1 MLIRIKC
8 FSKQPVAR
16 KVSHEVS
23 AYLEYTGNNTWEGHI
38 SAQGVSNLQTR
49 LVRLGK
55 GVKAVCNY
63 KDKVLF
69 VVGDIVMSDTGS
81 ISKYTTRK
89 IYKPDDNIF
98 TLKQGLVGV
107 AALWHDLGKAN
118 AYFQKKLRGE
128 CNPSDPVRHEWISSV
143 IVSTFAKNNNWLT
156 SDFSIPEVKHKDSV
170 FGGDEVLNSVLWLI
184 NTHHKKGL
192 VEDPIY
198 RATKTMF
205 TDILQC
211 VSVDGGWFNYGDG
224 VEECYNIDTSFITD
238 TYVKKLN
245 RYRKKLLAT
254 KHIWLIL
261 SEDQKISILQECR
274 VALMLGDSN
283 FSSDPIGANDS
294 HLYAN
299 LDCNGNLKQT
309 LTQHLLGVTSCALN
323 ALYTINHHTPIKANF
338 IPTIAEKGNGK
349 FAWQNKISMID
360 STIDNMFCINMAST
374 GNGKTLANLKLLQHF
389 GNVRCSFGLGMVSLT
404 KQTTNQFLDIG
415 VDYNS
420 AAMVTGFSKGKVN
433 LGSESLDQ
441 DEVTVDY
448 WGQAS
453 SLSKI
458 FPNNNAGFKNKKLL
472 SAPILVTTTD
482 HLVKASGVKKGNK
495 QMLPYVRC
503 MHSDLVLDEIDDY
516 GIEDMVILARL
527 VYLTACYGNKVIIS
541 SATITPAISSIF
553 FEAYHSGYKV
563 FCANNHIVCKGVN
576 VVWWDEFNLKVEKV
590 IDQFQNLNTRFVNK
604 RVTNLIASTP
614 KHKALVVDQDDNI
627 AAIKSSIT
635 KLHHTHSNNSVSFGL
650 IRTTTIK
657 DCVAVTQELQNWETD
672 LNIKIIC
679 YHSRFV
685 GDTKS
690 QMESYLCKVLNRK
703 NDEYKKFVDTTTPT
717 VYIVVA
723 TPVVEVGRDFDFDWA
738 IIEPSSERSI
748 VQCAGRVLR
757 HRDIVP
763 TTHNIHILKYPFK
776 YYRNSNICYD
786 VAGYESKGYKL
797 KSKNMIDIYKNE
809 SIVNSVNRLQ
819 GDAAFYTKSLTALE
833 HKVLLDKLTV
843 DLSDTNVFVG
853 AWQLTANPHEYCKWR
868 RGTKNEDLLLTDG
881 KWSGNITT
889 TKPIQSKIWRKWQ
902 GENGSITVPEYL
914 LEKTICYNDFY
925 GGYESE

>member
-1 MLIRIKC
+1 MFIRIKC
-8 FSKQPVAR
+8 FSKQPIAK
-16 KVSHEVS
+16 KVSREVS

-38 SAQGVSNLQTR
+38 SGQGVSNLQTK
-49 LVRLGK
+49 LINVGK
-55 GVKAVCNY
+55 GVKVVCNY
-63 KDKVLF
+63 QDKVLF
-69 VVGDIVMSDTGS
+69 AIGNVAMSDTGS
-81 ISKYTTRK
+81 VPKYTTK
-89 IYKPDDNIF
+89 KVYKPDDSIF

-118 AYFQKKLRGE
+118 SYFQRKLRGE
-128 CNPSDPVRHEWISSV
+128 CNPSDPVRHEWVSGV
-143 IVSTFAKNNNWLT
+143 IVSTFAKGNDWL
-156 SDFSIPEVKHKDSV
+156 SDDFIIPEVKHSDNV
-170 FGGDEVLNSVLWLI
+170 FGDDQVLNAVLWLI

-205 TDILQC
+205 TETLQC
-211 VSVDGGWFNYGDG
+211 VNVNGGWFNYGDNID
-224 VEECYNIDTSFITD
+224 ECYKIDTSFITD
-238 TYVKKLN
+238 TYVKQLN

-254 KHIWLIL
+254 KHIWFTLG
-261 SEDQKISILQECR
+261 EDQKIAILQECR

-283 FSSDPIGANDS
+283 FSSDLIGGDGS

-299 LDCNGNLKQT
+299 LDECGNLKQT
-309 LTQHLLGVTSCALN
+309 LTQHLLGVTDCALK
-323 ALYTINHHTPIKANF
+323 ALFTINHHKPVKANF
-338 IPTIAEKGNGK
+338 IPTIAEKGEGK
-349 FAWQNKISMID
+349 FAWQNGVNMVD
-360 STIDNMFCINMAST
+360 SSIDNMFCINMAST
-374 GNGKTLANLKLLQHF
+374 GKGKTLANLKLLQHF

-404 KQTTNQFLDIG
+404 KQTAKQFLDMG

-420 AAMVTGFSKGKVN
+420 AAMVTGFSKSRFN

-441 DEVTVDY
+441 DEVSVEY
-448 WGQAS
+448 WGQTS
-453 SLSKI
+453 SLSKV

-516 GIEDMVILARL
+516 GIEDMVVLARL

-541 SATITPAISSIF
+541 SATITPAISNIF
-553 FEAYHSGYKV
+553 YEAYSSGYKV
-563 FCANNHIVCKGVN
+563 FCANKQTTYKGVN
-576 VVWWDEFNLKVEKV
+576 VVWWDEFGIKVEKV
-590 IDQFQNLNTRFVNK
+590 TDQFSNLNTRFVNK
-604 RVTNLIASTP
+604 RITNLLESTP
-614 KHKALVVDQDDNI
+614 KHKALVVDQDDNME
-627 AAIKSSIT
+627 AVKQSIT
-635 KLHHTHSNNSVSFGL
+635 TLHNAHNSGGVSFGL

-672 LNIKIIC
+672 LSIKILC

-685 GDTKS
+685 GDTKA
-690 QMESYLCKVLNRK
+690 QMEEYLSKVLNRK
-703 NDEYKKFVDTTTPT
+703 GDEYKKFVDTTTPT
-717 VYIVVA
+717 AYIVVA

-757 HRDIVP
+757 HRSSTP

-776 YYRNSNICYD
+776 FYRNSNICYD

-797 KSKNMIDIYKNE
+797 KSKNMLDIYKKE

-833 HKVLLDKLTV
+833 HKVLLDKLTT
-843 DLSDTNVFVG
+843 DIADTNVFVG
-853 AWQLTANPHEYCKWR
+853 GWQLTANPHEYCKWR
-868 RGTKNEDLLLTDG
+868 RGTKNEDLVLTDG
-881 KWSGNITT
+881 KWSGNVTT

-914 LEKTICYNDFY
+914 LDKTICYNDFY
-925 GGYESE
+925 GGYENE